1 MGLTIDDDRQ
11 WSEGRSVEDEEVKLK
26 FLDACLGK
34 LLFDACRKRCNDH
47 RCYYSV
53 QCVGNWNAAS
63 RLWHGSE
70 KQMGG
75 QPHAYLVSAL
85 QHSTAS
91 NSTTENCSAGFVGRR
106 CMSGV
111 RN

>member
-1 MGLTIDDDRQ
+1 MGLTIDDDRKR
-11 WSEGRSVEDEEVKLK
+11 SESFEDEEVKLK

-34 LLFDACRKRCNDH
+34 LLFDACRKRCNDY
-47 RCYYSV
+47 RCHYSV

-63 RLWHGSE
+63 RLWHGRE

-75 QPHAYLVSAL
+75 QSYAYLVSAL

-106 CMSGV
+106 DMCGV